1 MTAPNQA
8 IPQTIYDHDFVRLAK
23 SASHPR
29 EKIRFL
35 AFSHLKDGKKPSEV
49 ADIVRVARNSL
60 YHWLRR
66 FREKGLEGLREQ
78 GGRGKKP
85 LIPEEEREAFRCA
98 VLELQAGRD
107 GGSITGKDVLRL
119 MEEKYGIKCSLKSA
133 YNQLKKASL
142 VWISARSRH
151 PKSDLKKQEEFK
163 KNSKSK

>member
-78 GGRGKKP
+78 GGRGKNLLSPKKRSFSLCCFRATSWKRWRKYNGKRCSSLNGREVWDQM
-85 LIPEEEREAFRCA
+85 LI
-98 VLELQAGRD
+98 
-107 GGSITGKDVLRL
+107 
-119 MEEKYGIKCSLKSA
+119 
-133 YNQLKKASL
+133 KKR
-142 VWISARSRH
+142 V
-151 PKSDLKKQEEFK
+151 
-163 KNSKSK
+163 